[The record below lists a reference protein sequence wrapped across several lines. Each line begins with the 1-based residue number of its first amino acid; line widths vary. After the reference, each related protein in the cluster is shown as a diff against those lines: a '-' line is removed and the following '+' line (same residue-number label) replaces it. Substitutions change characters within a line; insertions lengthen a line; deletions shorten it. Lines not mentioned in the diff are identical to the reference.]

1 MPLPKRVLEDTIFR
15 IKWQLNYYR
24 NGKTNK
30 TILFYPQFPSKT
42 TILHKVFTALH
53 YNITNNPNKGHCLT
67 IYWDDTTFRKPNS
80 LILELGKTNRV
91 VNLNCMDIS
100 KSHVDKIFAQTF
112 GYSCLVDCQTYS
124 GPIVKKN
131 EINAFHDG
139 VIVQGPVQRED
150 GFVYQ
155 KLINNSVDDELTA
168 DMRIPV
174 INGII
179 PLIYIKYKPDDER
192 FGLFKRKHHRQ
203 KSVELHPPED
213 LLSAD
218 EISKLITFCKDFNL
232 DYGELD
238 VLRHKDDGKIYVVDV
253 NNTPTGPPYMNP
265 KDKQAAL
272 QKMTEVFVSQYLTLT
287 A

>member
-1 MPLPKRVLEDTIFR
+1 MPLPKRILEDTIFR
-15 IKWQLNYYR
+15 IKWRINHRR

-42 TILHKVFTALH
+42 TILHKLFTALH
-53 YNITNNPNKGHCLT
+53 FNITNNPDKGHCLT
-67 IYWDDTTFRKPNS
+67 IYWDDTTWRKPNS
-80 LILELGKTNRV
+80 LIREMGKSKAV

-100 KSHVDKIFAQTF
+100 KSHVDQIFTRVF

-131 EINAFHDG
+131 EVNAFHDG
-139 VIVQGPVQRED
+139 MIVKGPVVKEE

-155 KLINNSVDDELTA
+155 KLINNSVDGSLTA

-179 PLIYIKYKPDDER
+179 PLIYVKYKPDEER

-203 KSVELHPPED
+203 KSVELHPPEA

-218 EISKLITFCKDFNL
+218 EISKLIKFCKDFHL

-253 NNTPTGPPYMNP
+253 NNTPTGPPYMNR
-265 KDKQAAL
+265 KDKKTAM
-272 QKMTEVFVSQYLTLT
+272 QKMTDVFAAQYL
-287 A
+287 